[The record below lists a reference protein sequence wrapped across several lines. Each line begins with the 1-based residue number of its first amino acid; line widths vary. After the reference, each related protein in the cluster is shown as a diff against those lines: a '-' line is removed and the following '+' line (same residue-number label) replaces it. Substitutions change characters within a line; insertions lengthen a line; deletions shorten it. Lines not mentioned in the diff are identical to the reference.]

1 MDDSLN
7 YILSKTGDASL
18 AVAAKLCLTFEGLAK
33 IGDDGLVYPYLCP
46 AGFPTQGIGL
56 RVQSIGVPPITKEE
70 ALYRF
75 VLTLPRYRDETASLC
90 RPLIDFPEALGAITD
105 FTFNL
110 GASRLRAST
119 LRRKINEENWPAA
132 RRELARWV
140 YGGGRKLR
148 GLVLRRAAEAEFL
161 PDGRN

>member
-1 MDDSLN
+1 MSAAVPEN
-7 YILSKTGDASL
+7 AVNL
-18 AVAAKLCLTFEGLAK
+18 AAAFEGFSPT
-33 IGDDGLVYPYLCP
+33 PYLCP
-46 AGFPTQGIGL
+46 AGFWTIGYGHL
-56 RVQSIGVPPITKEE
+56 CSKDHPPITHEQGLAYLERDLVTALLGTLRYCPGLAAE
-70 ALYRF
+70 AGE
-75 VLTLPRYRDETASLC
+75 V
-90 RPLIDFPEALGAITD
+90 LGAITD

-110 GASRLRAST
+110 GAGRLKAST
-119 LRRKINEENWPAA
+119 LRRKINEGDLPAA